1 MKSFS
6 SLSIS
11 AISLW
16 ILAFSRLSKLYFEE
30 LWDDV
35 RDGSIDEDYS
45 MMAMSGDEDDD
56 DYYKFEDE
64 DNDCY
69 KLEDEDDCS
78 WESDEDDDS
87 SDEDE
92 YSSSTTLGT
101 TLF

>member
-1 MKSFS
+1 
-6 SLSIS
+6 
-11 AISLW
+11 
-16 ILAFSRLSKLYFEE
+16 
-30 LWDDV
+30 
-35 RDGSIDEDYS
+35 
-45 MMAMSGDEDDD
+45 MAMSGDEDDD

-92 YSSSTTLGT
+92 CSSSTTLGT
-101 TLF
+101 ILFQIFFFCGNSAILKLLFCSSFYFFCSKSISSQMS